1 MKHIKS
7 YNEALFSKTI
17 RHDGN
22 DWTSDT
28 MIDRL
33 PDKLKKTVKNFKSFF
48 NNENDKIK
56 SYTNILKDWRYSYDI
71 EFNNQKYIYTFK
83 VNDDLIEI
91 HVLNSKTNDIK
102 LRINE
107 KEVNISIEVC
117 KNLLNELRRINKS
130 TYYFT
135 EFIRK
140 NFRNHITTSLLSEI
154 EERLVEF
161 EVIKNGQLDMI
172 SLNQLYDFYNIPFR
186 ETSIRFDQH
195 YRQ

>member
-107 KEVNISIEVC
+107 KEVNISTKIC
-117 KNLLNELRRINKS
+117 RDFLNELRRINKS

-135 EFIRK
+135 NFIK
-140 NFRNHITTSLLSEI
+140 DKFKNHITASLLSEVD
-154 EERLVEF
+154 ERLVEF
-161 EVIKNGQLDMI
+161 EVIKDGKIDLI
-172 SLNQLYDFYNIPFR
+172 SLNQLYDFYNIPFD
-186 ETSIRFDQH
+186 ENKLDQR
-195 YRQ
+195 YYKN